1 MQLITPRRTGRPP
14 TRAKDHETHALLS
27 LRVEGPIKNL
37 LIDQADAYGMSISE
51 YIATLVTRD
60 VTSQTPA

>member
-14 TRAKDHETHALLS
+14 ARAQEHETHALLS

-37 LIDQADAYGMSISE
+37 IIDQADAYGISISE
-51 YIATLVTRD
+51 YITTLVNRD
-60 VTSQTPA
+60 TQA